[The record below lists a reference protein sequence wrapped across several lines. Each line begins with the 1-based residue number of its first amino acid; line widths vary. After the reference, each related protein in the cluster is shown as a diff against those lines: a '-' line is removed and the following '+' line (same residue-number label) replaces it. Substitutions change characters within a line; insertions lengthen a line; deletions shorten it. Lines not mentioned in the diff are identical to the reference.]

1 MGANG
6 SMLFSVVR
14 IALEELVAHKGSSL
28 LTMLGIVVGVA
39 AVIAMVS
46 LGQGAQEQVQQQ
58 IASMGTN
65 MLIVQ
70 RGQPE
75 HRRRAV
81 GRRDQHHADAGG
93 RGGDPA
99 RSPGRRRGEPECRAP
114 A

>member
-1 MGANG
+1 MDANA
-6 SMLFSVVR
+6 SMLGSVVR
-14 IALEELVAHKGSSL
+14 IALEELVAHKGRSV

-70 RGQPE
+70 RGEPE
-75 HRRRAV
+75 YGRRAV
-81 GRRDQHHADAGG
+81 GRRDQ
-93 RGGDPA
+93 
-99 RSPGRRRGEPECRAP
+99 RRR
-114 A
+114 

>member
-1 MGANG
+1 MDANA
-6 SMLFSVVR
+6 SMLGSVVR
-14 IALEELVAHKGSSL
+14 IALEELVAHKGRSV

-70 RGQPE
+70 AGSQNTGGVRSGAGTTTTLTPQ
-75 HRRRAV
+75 
-81 GRRDQHHADAGG
+81 DAEAIE
-93 RGGDPA
+93 R
-99 RSPGRRRGEPECRAP
+99 EAP
-114 A
+114 AAGAVARASGPA